1 MLSCVLSCGIN
12 GIDSYIVRAETD
24 ISEGMPMFELVG
36 YLGSEVRE
44 ARERVRTALKN
55 AGHQMPVKRVTVNL
69 SPANIRKQGT
79 GFDLPVAVS
88 ILTAMQELTQESVA
102 DTVFAGELL
111 LSGKVSG
118 IRGILP
124 IVLAA
129 KGAGCRRCIVPKD
142 NAAEGAVVDGIE
154 IVGVEGL
161 SQLTE
166 YLKGVCE
173 IESERFSGKTLLA
186 SQSGSGCD
194 LKDVQGQH
202 FVKRGLEITAAG
214 LHNAIM
220 LGPPGAGKTMLA
232 KCIPTILPPLSLEEC
247 LEVSAI
253 YSVAGRL
260 GKGHNLITKRPFI
273 SPHHTVTDKALAGG
287 GAVPHPGSISLAH
300 RGVLFLDEMPEFSK
314 NALEILRQPMEDKVI
329 HVARNYGSVTYP
341 ADFML
346 IGAMNPCP
354 CGSYPDLDKCT
365 CTESMR
371 KLYQNKISKPLLDRM
386 DVCMEVSKLKYGE
399 LVKSKEEET
408 SAAVRKRVIKAQQI
422 QMERF
427 QTDNEKG
434 SFGSDKNDSP
444 DPKKK
449 ILFNS
454 QMGIREIEKYCKLT
468 QAGKKL
474 MKEAFTKFDLSARA
488 YHRILR
494 TARTIA
500 DLDNA
505 VQINEY
511 HLAEAIHFR
520 FHN

>member
-1 MLSCVLSCGIN
+1 MLSCVLSCGIK
-12 GIDSYIVRAETD
+12 GIDSYIVRVEAD

-55 AGHQMPVKRVTVNL
+55 AGYQIPVKRVTINL

-88 ILTAMQELTQESVA
+88 ILAAMQELTQESTA

-129 KGAGCRRCIVPKD
+129 KRAGCRRCIVPKD

-154 IVGVEGL
+154 IVGVESL
-161 SQLTE
+161 SQLTG
-166 YLKGVCE
+166 YLKGICE
-173 IESERFSGKTLLA
+173 IESESFSGKTLLA
-186 SQSGSGCD
+186 SQRGFGCD
-194 LKDVQGQH
+194 LKEVQGQH

-220 LGPPGAGKTMLA
+220 LGAPGAGKTMLA

-260 GKGHNLITKRPFI
+260 GKGHNLITERPFI

-287 GAVPHPGSISLAH
+287 GQIPHPGSISLAH

-314 NALEILRQPMEDKVI
+314 NALEVLRQPLEDKVI
-329 HVARNYGSVTYP
+329 HVARNYGSCTYP

-346 IGAMNPCP
+346 IGAMNNA
-354 CGSYPDLDKCT
+354 S
-365 CTESMR
+365 
-371 KLYQNKISKPLLDRM
+371 
-386 DVCMEVSKLKYGE
+386 
-399 LVKSKEEET
+399 
-408 SAAVRKRVIKAQQI
+408 
-422 QMERF
+422 
-427 QTDNEKG
+427 
-434 SFGSDKNDSP
+434 
-444 DPKKK
+444 
-449 ILFNS
+449 
-454 QMGIREIEKYCKLT
+454 
-468 QAGKKL
+468 
-474 MKEAFTKFDLSARA
+474 TK
-488 YHRILR
+488 
-494 TARTIA
+494 
-500 DLDNA
+500 
-505 VQINEY
+505 
-511 HLAEAIHFR
+511 
-520 FHN
+520 

>member
-1 MLSCVLSCGIN
+1 MLSCVLSCGIK
-12 GIDSYIVRAETD
+12 GIDSYIVRVEAD

-55 AGHQMPVKRVTVNL
+55 ADYQMPVKRVTVNL

-88 ILTAMQELTQESVA
+88 ILIAMQELTQESIE

-111 LSGKVSG
+111 LSGKLGG

-129 KGAGCRRCIVPKD
+129 KRAGCRRCIIPKD
-142 NAAEGAVVDGIE
+142 NAAEGAVADGIE
-154 IVGVEGL
+154 VIGVESL

-166 YLKGVCE
+166 YLKGTCKVS
-173 IESERFSGKTLLA
+173 SERFSGIELLA
-186 SQSGSGCD
+186 EQHRFSCD

-202 FVKRGLEITAAG
+202 FVKRGLEIAAAG

-220 LGPPGAGKTMLA
+220 LGAPGAGKTMLA

-260 GKGHNLITKRPFI
+260 GKNRNLITERPFI
-273 SPHHTVTDKALAGG
+273 SPHHTVTDRALAGG
-287 GAVPHPGSISLAH
+287 GQVPRPGSISLAH

-314 NALEILRQPMEDKVI
+314 SALEVLRQPLEDKVI
-329 HVARNYGSVTYP
+329 HVTRNYGSCTYP

-346 IGAMNPCP
+346 IGAMNSCP
-354 CGSYPDLDKCT
+354 CGAYPALDKCT
-365 CTESMR
+365 CTEAMR
-371 KLYQNKISKPLLDRM
+371 KQYRNKISKPLLDRM
-386 DVCMEVSKLKYGE
+386 DICMEVPKLKYRE
-399 LVKSKEEET
+399 LVTSKEEET
-408 SAAVRKRVIKAQQI
+408 SATVRKRVINAQQR
-422 QMERF
+422 QTDRF
-427 QTDNEKG
+427 QAG
-434 SFGSDKNDSP
+434 DKMDRNGME
-444 DPKKK
+444 KK
-449 ILFNS
+449 IMFNS

-468 QAGKKL
+468 AASKKL
-474 MKEAFTKFDLSARA
+474 LEEAFIKFDLSARA

-500 DLDNA
+500 DLDGA
-505 VQINEY
+505 AQINEY

-520 FHN
+520 FHMQEENI